1 MQADIAEQLREHR
14 AGVFIARRER
24 AMPFIAVRKATG
36 ERIDI
41 TTIANP
47 RAVLKSGECLCQ
59 LCGGPL
65 IVKAGLVRQHHF
77 AHIGQCSSDYQSH
90 PESPA
95 HQDAKR
101 YLATHL
107 GEWFEEYAGATIEY
121 EVPIPAVRRIADLL
135 VTFPTG
141 WRVAHEVQLAAITT
155 EELQRRTN
163 DYTLAGIDVT
173 WWLGKSANTPANRE
187 WCQRTFGYV
196 LCITAYE

>member
-1 MQADIAEQLREHR
+1 
-14 AGVFIARRER
+14 
-24 AMPFIAVRKATG
+24 MPFIAIRKATG

-41 TTIANP
+41 TTIENP

-59 LCGGPL
+59 LCCAPMIL
-65 IVKAGLVRQHHF
+65 KAGLVRQHHF
-77 AHIGQCSSDYQSH
+77 AHAGRCIDAYQSH

-107 GEWFEEYAGATIEY
+107 REWFKEYANTTIEY
-121 EVPIPAVRRIADLL
+121 EVPIREVKRVADLL

-141 WRVAHEVQLAAITT
+141 WRVVHEVQLASTTT

-163 DYTLAGIDVT
+163 DYTLAGIDVV
-173 WWLGKSANTPANRE
+173 WWLGKSADTPANRE
-187 WCQRTFGYV
+187 WCQRTFGYALSLTV
-196 LCITAYE
+196 YE